1 MSSSLK
7 EMFSKKNVNLVVGL
21 ISLLVV
27 LWLVMFTIPSIFVN
41 LFDTLLGNLFL
52 IAFIIL
58 AGMYNMNLAIGL
70 AIVFVVL
77 FRFSHMS
84 PSPSFFSGLFSKM

>member
-1 MSSSLK
+1 MSLFGQK
-7 EMFSKKNVNLVVGL
+7 NINVNLIIGL

-27 LWLVMFTIPSIFVN
+27 LWLVMFVVPGIFVS

-52 IAFIIL
+52 IVFTIL
-58 AGMYNMNLAIGL
+58 AGMYNITLGVGL
-70 AIVFVVL
+70 AFIFIVL

-84 PSPSFFSGLFSKM
+84 RGVF

>member
-1 MSSSLK
+1 MSFF
-7 EMFSKKNVNLVVGL
+7 EQKNVNLIIGL

-27 LWLVMFTIPSIFVN
+27 MWIVLFLVPDIFVN

-52 IAFIIL
+52 IIFIVL
-58 AGMYNMNLAIGL
+58 AGMYNIVLGAGL
-70 AIVFVVL
+70 AFIFIVL

-84 PSPSFFSGLFSKM
+84 HGLF